1 MGSLLECFLRAVTGA
16 GPVVATAVA
25 TAVGTAVPTAVATAG
40 PAQAT
45 ALIKQSKSFPTG
57 VLQLIGIRFVS
68 ETDKIRTANVS
79 SVNLHRVPNSV
90 FWWPSIT
97 LHRGPKLDSIVAIC

>member
-1 MGSLLECFLRAVTGA
+1 MGSLLECFLRADTGA
-16 GPVVATAVA
+16 GPVVA
-25 TAVGTAVPTAVATAG
+25 TAVATAG

-57 VLQLIGIRFVS
+57 VLQLIGIRFVP

>member
-1 MGSLLECFLRAVTGA
+1 VGSLLECFLRAVTGA
-16 GPVVATAVA
+16 GPVVA
-25 TAVGTAVPTAVATAG
+25 TAVPTAVATAG

-57 VLQLIGIRFVS
+57 VLQLIGIRFVP

>member
-16 GPVVATAVA
+16 GPVVA
-25 TAVGTAVPTAVATAG
+25 TAVATAG

-90 FWWPSIT
+90 FWWPSGS
-97 LHRGPKLDSIVAIC
+97 LHRGPICWP

>member
-25 TAVGTAVPTAVATAG
+25 TAE

-45 ALIKQSKSFPTG
+45 AFIKQSKSFPTC
-57 VLQLIGIRFVS
+57 VLQLIGIRFVP

>member
-1 MGSLLECFLRAVTGA
+1 MECFLRAVTGA
-16 GPVVATAVA
+16 GPVVA
-25 TAVGTAVPTAVATAG
+25 TAVATAG

-45 ALIKQSKSFPTG
+45 ALIKQSKSFPTD
-57 VLQLIGIRFVS
+57 VLQLISVRCFS
-68 ETDKIRTANVS
+68 ETDKISTANLS

>member
-16 GPVVATAVA
+16 GPV
-25 TAVGTAVPTAVATAG
+25 VATAG

>member
-1 MGSLLECFLRAVTGA
+1 MECFLRAVTGA

-25 TAVGTAVPTAVATAG
+25 TAG

-45 ALIKQSKSFPTG
+45 ALINQSKSFPTS
-57 VLQLIGIRFVS
+57 VLQLIGIRFVP

-79 SVNLHRVPNSV
+79 SVNLQRVPNWV

-97 LHRGPKLDSIVAIC
+97 LRRGQTLDSL